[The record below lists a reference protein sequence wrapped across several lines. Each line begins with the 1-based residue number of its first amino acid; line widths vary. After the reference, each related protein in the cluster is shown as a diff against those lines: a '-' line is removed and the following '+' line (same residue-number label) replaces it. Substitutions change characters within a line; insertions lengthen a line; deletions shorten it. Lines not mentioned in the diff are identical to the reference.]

1 MSQII
6 ITDMSFSYKTYYE
19 PIFEKITLNLD
30 TDWRLG
36 LIGRNGRGK
45 TTFLKLL
52 HRELLPDRGK
62 ISMETDTELFPYDN
76 KVRYPLT
83 MDVIKENIGG
93 LRTLEDNLED
103 MEALLQYLELDG
115 FSMESR
121 IKKEMY
127 RMKLADELLYRDFSI
142 LSEGEKTKV
151 FLIALFL
158 RKDTYLLLDEPTNH
172 LDIQGK
178 KDVAEYLKRKKG
190 FLVVSHDRDFIDE
203 VADHILAINKS
214 DISVEQGNFTTWKRN
229 KDLKDEFEAR
239 TGERLSKEVKQLE
252 RNATKSR
259 NWAGAANTQKYA
271 FASHARTNGAKA
283 YMGQA
288 KRSEQQIRDKIEE
301 KKSLLLNFE
310 TAKKLEFVQ
319 LETEDAW
326 LVKGKNIMFSYD
338 NRELFFG
345 LSFVI
350 KQGDRVWVRG
360 GNGAGKSTLLKLI
373 MGKLSAKGILRTE
386 ELKITEALQEPLWK
400 EGFLKERIDGA
411 DINLENF
418 EELCCLFDLPD
429 ALFHRPLETF
439 SKGELKKIEIAR
451 ALSVENHLILM
462 DEPLNYMDIYFR
474 EQLEKAILALN
485 PTIVFVEHDEWFGKR
500 VATRTIPIGDS
511 GASFGMTDRI

>member
-338 NRELFFG
+338 DRELFFG

-400 EGFLKERIDGA
+400 EGFLKELIDGA

-511 GASFGMTDRI
+511 GASLV

>member
-6 ITDMSFSYKTYYE
+6 ITDMSFSYKTFYE
-19 PIFEKITLNLD
+19 PIFEEITLNLD

-52 HRELLPDRGK
+52 HRELVPDKGR
-62 ISMETDTELFPYDN
+62 ISMETDTELFPYEN
-76 KVRYPLT
+76 KVVKYPLT

-103 MEALLQYLELDG
+103 LEALGEYLELEG

-127 RMKLADELLYRDFSI
+127 RMKLGDELLNRDFSL

-151 FLIALFL
+151 LLIALFL

-190 FLVVSHDRDFIDE
+190 FLVVSHDRDFLDE

-214 DISVEQGNFTTWKRN
+214 DITVEQGNFTTWKQN

-239 TGERLSKEVKQLE
+239 TGERLNREVRQLE
-252 RNATKSR
+252 RHAEKSR
-259 NWAGAANTQKYA
+259 NWAGTANTQKYA

-288 KRSEQQIRDKIEE
+288 KRSEQQIKDKIEE

-310 TAKKLEFVQ
+310 TAKKLEFEQ
-319 LETEDAW
+319 LNTEDAW
-326 LVKGKNIMFSYD
+326 LVKGKNIMYSYED
-338 NRELFFG
+338 RELFFG

-350 KQGDRVWVRG
+350 KQGDRIWVRG
-360 GNGAGKSTLLKLI
+360 GNGAGKTTLLKLI
-373 MGKLSAKGILRTE
+373 MGKLSARGILRAE

-400 EGFLKERIDGA
+400 EGHLKDLIERA
-411 DINLENF
+411 DINSENF
-418 EELCCLFDLPD
+418 EKLCWLFDLPD
-429 ALFHRPLETF
+429 ALFQRPLETF

-451 ALSVENHLILM
+451 ALSVDNHLILL

-485 PTIVFVEHDEWFGKR
+485 LTIMFVEHDEWFGER
-500 VATRTIPIGDS
+500 VATRTIPIGD
-511 GASFGMTDRI
+511 